1 MAADAAS
8 SEIDPKADIA
18 FARLGWTEPNNAIRR
33 QVCLLLALSRHANAL
48 TNVRFWG
55 LSGLD
60 QPLLTNLDLEYT
72 ANAPVE
78 NDIRVKTTAT

>member
-1 MAADAAS
+1 MSACGT
-8 SEIDPKADIA
+8 KQTCQ
-18 FARLGWTEPNNAIRR
+18 L
-33 QVCLLLALSRHANAL
+33 AL

-55 LSGLD
+55 QSGLD
-60 QPLLTNLDLEYT
+60 QPPLTNLDLEYT